1 MSSHSRDDIE
11 PDFQQEGVGEARK
24 TEAGGMVIAFERWAA
39 GLDAA
44 PMFAEL
50 PDGACQEEHWGYVLK
65 GRCRIRY
72 TGDRP
77 DEVVTAGQAY
87 YLPPGHI
94 PMVEEGEDL
103 ELLEFTPADQSPDQ
117 APQLDG

>member
-1 MSSHSRDDIE
+1 MSAYSRTDVDV
-11 PDFQQEGVGEARK
+11 DFEMEGVGETRK

-39 GLDAA
+39 GLDATE
-44 PMFAEL
+44 MFAEL

-65 GRCRIRY
+65 GRGRIRY
-72 TGDRP
+72 TGDRE
-77 DEVVTAGQAY
+77 DEVISAGQAY

-94 PMVEEGEDL
+94 PAVEEGEDL

-117 APQLDG
+117 RPGS